1 MGFFD
6 LFQKKETATEL
17 KRRVLELEK
26 SGRHAE
32 AADCHRKLAEMGDT
46 YGMLMYAMYLDDCKQ
61 YAEAA
66 NWARKLALMG
76 DARGMLLYATNLAKC
91 DKYTEAANWARKSA
105 EMGDA
110 HGMLLYAT
118 YLRDGKGVQKDMQQS
133 MVWLQ
138 KSADAGCT
146 PAKKALA
153 TCKKNEA
160 LVQLKQALDLKKCGK
175 LEEAAS
181 CFKRAAE
188 LGDARGMFFYA
199 SCLGDGEGVPQDLQQ
214 RIVWLQRSADA
225 GYDGAQILLA
235 QRYYSGLGVEKD
247 IKKGFALMKKAAESG
262 NVNAQRELGLMHLDG
277 VLYGNET
284 MKALGADVATA
295 LEWFE
300 KAGNQGDAEAQYQ
313 MGFLL
318 GAGADGDPQL
328 MKESYDWLAKAA
340 DQGHEKAIKMCED
353 ILAIIEG
360 E

>member
-6 LFQKKETATEL
+6 LFRKKETAAEL
-17 KRRVLELEK
+17 RQQSLELHK
-26 SGRHAE
+26 CGRYAE
-32 AADCHRKLAEMGDT
+32 AAICDLKLAEMGDAT
-46 YGMLMYAMYLDDCKQ
+46 GMLLCAMYLKEC
-61 YAEAA
+61 
-66 NWARKLALMG
+66 G
-76 DARGMLLYATNLAKC
+76 
-91 DKYTEAANWARKSA
+91 KYTEAANWARKAA
-105 EMGDA
+105 EMGNA
-110 HGMLLYAT
+110 QGMFIYAT
-118 YLRDGKGVQKDMQQS
+118 YLRDGQGVKKDMQQC

-138 KSADAGCT
+138 KSADAGYA
-146 PAKKALA
+146 PAQKALE

-160 LVQLKQALDLKKCGK
+160 VVQLKQALELKKCGK
-175 LEEAAS
+175 LAEAAS

-225 GYDGAQILLA
+225 EYDGAQILLA
-235 QRYYSGLGVEKD
+235 RRYYSGLGVEKD

-262 NVNAQRELGLMHLDG
+262 NVEAQRRLGLMHLDG
-277 VLYGNET
+277 ALYGNET
-284 MKALGADVATA
+284 VKALGADVATA

-318 GAGADGDPQL
+318 GMGADGDPRL

-353 ILAIIEG
+353 ILAICE
-360 E
+360 EE

>member
-6 LFQKKETATEL
+6 LFRKKESEVEL
-17 KRRVLELEK
+17 MQRIIDAKK
-26 SGRHAE
+26 HGRPNE
-32 AADCHRKLAEMGDT
+32 AADCARKLAEMGNAT
-46 YGMLMYAMYLDDCKQ
+46 GMLEYAMYL
-61 YAEAA
+61 AES
-66 NWARKLALMG
+66 N
-76 DARGMLLYATNLAKC
+76 
-91 DKYTEAANWARKSA
+91 KYTEAANWARKLA

-110 HGMLLYAT
+110 RGMLLCAMYLKECGKYTEAADWARKLAGMGDAKGMYLYAT
-118 YLRDGKGVQKDMQQS
+118 YLRDGQGVQKDMQQS

-138 KSADAGCT
+138 KSADTGYA
-146 PAKKALA
+146 PAQKALA

-160 LVQLKQALDLKKCGK
+160 VVQLKQALELKKCGK
-175 LEEAAS
+175 LAEAAS

-235 QRYYSGLGVEKD
+235 RRYYSGLGVEKD

-262 NVNAQRELGLMHLDG
+262 NADAQRRLGLMHLDG

-284 MKALGADVATA
+284 MKTLGANVAEA

-318 GAGADGDPQL
+318 GMGADGDSQL

-353 ILAIIEG
+353 TLAICE
-360 E
+360 EE

>member
-6 LFQKKETATEL
+6 MFRKKESEAEL
-17 KRRVLELEK
+17 LRRSIEASK
-26 SGRHAE
+26 CGRHTE
-32 AADCHRKLAEMGDT
+32 AADCARKLAEMGNAH
-46 YGMLMYAMYLDDCKQ
+46 GMLEYSMYLAKCNN

-66 NWARKLALMG
+66 NWARKLAEMG
-76 DARGMLLYATNLAKC
+76 DTRGMLLCAIYLRECNQH
-91 DKYTEAANWARKSA
+91 TEAAKWARKSA

-110 HGMLLYAT
+110 KGMYLYAT
-118 YLRDGKGVQKDMQQS
+118 YLRDGKGVQKDMQQC

-138 KSADAGCT
+138 KSADAGY
-146 PAKKALA
+146 AAAQKALA
-153 TCKKNEA
+153 ACKKNDA
-160 LVQLKQALDLKKCGK
+160 AAQFKRGLDLKECGK
-175 LEEAAS
+175 LTEAAS

-188 LGDARGMFFYA
+188 LGDERGMFFYA
-199 SCLGDGEGVPQDLQQ
+199 MRLKNGEGVQQDIPQAM
-214 RIVWLQRSADA
+214 VWLQKSADA
-225 GYDGAQILLA
+225 GHTSAQWALA
-235 QRYYSGLGVEKD
+235 MYYYNGINVEED
-247 IKKGFALMKKAAESG
+247 IKKGFELMKRAAESG
-262 NVNAQRELGLMHLDG
+262 HIKAQRELGLMHLDG

-284 MKALGADVATA
+284 MKTLGANVATA

-318 GAGADGDPQL
+318 GTGADGDPQL

>member
-6 LFQKKETATEL
+6 MFRKKESAIEL
-17 KRRVLELEK
+17 RYQYVKLEQ

-32 AADCHRKLAEMGDT
+32 AADYARKLAEMGDVE
-46 YGMLMYAMYLDDCKQ
+46 GMTAYARYLTKCNK
-61 YAEAA
+61 YAEAET
-66 NWARKLALMG
+66 WYRKAAELG
-76 DARGMLLYATNLAKC
+76 DVSAMLLHAMNLEKC
-91 DKYTEAANWARKSA
+91 NKYTEAAEWARKSA

-110 HGMLLYAT
+110 RGMFLYAT
-118 YLRDGKGVQKDMQQS
+118 YLKDGKGLQKDMQQS
-133 MVWLQ
+133 IGWLQ
-138 KSADAGCT
+138 KSADAGCA

-153 TCKKNEA
+153 SWKANDA
-160 LVQLKQALDLKKCGK
+160 VMQLKQGLEMKKCGK

-181 CFKRAAE
+181 CFRRAAE

-225 GYDGAQILLA
+225 GYVGAQMVLA
-235 QRYYSGLGVEKD
+235 RRYYSGLGVEKD

-262 NVNAQRELGLMHLDG
+262 NAEAQRRVGLMHLDG
-277 VLYGNET
+277 ALYGNEVL
-284 MKALGADVATA
+284 KEEGANVATA

-300 KAGNQGDAEAQYQ
+300 KAGKQGDAEAQYQ

-318 GAGADGDPQL
+318 GMGADGDPKL

-353 ILAIIEG
+353 ILAIIE
-360 E
+360 EE